1 MISIHARL
9 WLLLAVVALVP
20 RLVLALY
27 LGVAGQPEPWEY
39 DVIAASIH
47 AGEGHNYQ
55 RKMYHYAAYAP
66 PVWSYLLALLL
77 ALPGETRASI
87 QVIQGLFCLG
97 AAATCVA
104 LVRRLGG
111 SAFAAW
117 MAGAL
122 VALQPSLL
130 YYSVVKSDALPLN
143 AFLLSL
149 IALTGAIL
157 LERPHGLGSFAFG
170 LLVALATL
178 ARGTPAIAVPI
189 VALLLFARFRT
200 RSLVPVALMATG
212 LTCGLAPWLIRN
224 AIVVGEPVITSTSS
238 ENFWRGNNELA
249 TGGVMD
255 TAGWP
260 LSTLS
265 PNIEPYSPFSPAI
278 RKVLA
283 GGSEADRHR
292 VFLAEAWRFIGAHPD
307 RALSLFIKKLK
318 IFWWKIESDRW
329 DYSSGMSGL
338 YEWIYRTELVL
349 ALGGVIALLRRAP
362 ESAGP
367 PRAALGLVLALMVG
381 ISLLQSAF
389 YVQGRHRFLI
399 EPLLLVFTACGAAAV
414 IDRLRAPLLARSP
427 GSIS

>member
-1 MISIHARL
+1 M
-9 WLLLAVVALVP
+9 VALVP

-27 LGVAGQPEPWEY
+27 LGVAGRPEPWEY
-39 DVIAASIH
+39 DVIAASIQ

-97 AAATCVA
+97 AAVTCVA

-111 SAFAAW
+111 HGFAAG
-117 MAGAL
+117 MAGVL

-143 AFLLSL
+143 ALLLSL
-149 IALTGAIL
+149 IALAGAIL

-189 VALLLFARFRT
+189 VALLLFARFRI

-238 ENFWRGNNELA
+238 ENFWRGNNEVA

-307 RALSLFIKKLK
+307 RALALFLKKLR

-329 DYSSGMSGL
+329 DYSSGMTSL
-338 YEWIYRTELVL
+338 YEGIYRSELVL
-349 ALGGVIALLRRAP
+349 ALGGVIALLRRGP
-362 ESAGP
+362 EPAGP
-367 PRAALGLVLALMVG
+367 PRAALCLVLALMVG

-414 IDRLRAPLLARSP
+414 LDRVGANRLARSP